1 MNIKYLTPDT
11 VSAALELKA
20 NHGSQ
25 AVWFA
30 GGSKLNA
37 APTRS
42 DAGVFVAIDKLGLDY
57 IKLDGNTLTL
67 GAMSRIQDLVD
78 SELVPSNIKQAAG
91 FIYSRHLRNQSTIGG
106 EIAAHQ
112 CEAPLVPVLMAL
124 NALVRFA
131 DDKQVELEAYIQ
143 QPSDELIKEIVVPD
157 ITLAALSKRVARSA
171 DGLRVINASVSVD
184 KQGKQ
189 IVAMEGVATR
199 FDEIAK
205 PIRLR
210 DVEGLT
216 FTGDE
221 LEQAIKNSIH
231 AVEDICGSAEYK
243 TYLSAIVISD
253 LLIECRE
260 MAKGVA

>member
-11 VSAALELKA
+11 VSEALELKV

-67 GAMSRIQDLVD
+67 GAMSRIQDLVE
-78 SELVPSNIKQAAG
+78 SELVPSSIKHAAG
-91 FIYSRHLRNQSTIGG
+91 FIYSRNLRNQSTIGG

-112 CEAPLVPVLMAL
+112 CEAPMVPILMAL
-124 NALVRFA
+124 NAMVRFA
-131 DDKQVELEAYIQ
+131 DDKQVELEAYVQ
-143 QPSDELIKEIVVPD
+143 MASDELIKEIIIPD
-157 ITLAALSKRVARSA
+157 ITLPALSKRVARSA
-171 DGLRVINASVSVD
+171 DGLRVVNVSVSVD
-184 KQGKQ
+184 KEGKQ
-189 IVAMEGVATR
+189 IVAMEGVQTR
-199 FDEIAK
+199 FDELAK
-205 PIRLR
+205 PTRLR

-216 FTGDE
+216 ISGEE
-221 LEQAIKNSIH
+221 LEQAINNSIH
-231 AVEDICGSAEYK
+231 AVDDICGSSEYK
-243 TYLSAIVISD
+243 SYLSAIVISD
-253 LLIECRE
+253 LLIECRV